1 MHNFG
6 EFIAT
11 AMRTS
16 SSTVRRWLVLAA
28 LTLCV
33 ISGAWA
39 QDSSDQSL
47 GDVARKTRKE
57 HAAPDHVP
65 GKQLVNEEEDGPDTT
80 GIWRVRLCSRT
91 PCYELSIALPKSP
104 KWTRAKAEPR
114 PVLIPL
120 PGVEAD
126 SNRVIRIYPA
136 ESLGGVPYSPVDGA
150 KRVFLQ
156 SWFARPEYFGQAA
169 RIVLDE
175 HVQIDGANA
184 TISHFTVT
192 GDAGKYRGL
201 SIVATTPNGS
211 YGFAC
216 AYREEDANAASST
229 CDAIVKSARS
239 QALEPGKRP
248 VYPNYEPPEYY
259 PQRYDPDDPDDPEL

>member
-1 MHNFG
+1 
-6 EFIAT
+6 
-11 AMRTS
+11 MRIPLRTI
-16 SSTVRRWLVLAA
+16 RGWMVLAA
-28 LTLCV
+28 LAV
-33 ISGAWA
+33 WVSSGARA
-39 QDSSDQSL
+39 QDSSGQSL

-57 HAAPDHVP
+57 HAAPEHAP

-80 GIWRVRLCSRT
+80 GIWRVRLCTRT

-120 PGVEAD
+120 PGPEAD
-126 SNRVIRIYPA
+126 SNRMIRIYAA
-136 ESLGGVPYSPVDGA
+136 ESLGPAYTPVDGA

-156 SWFARPEYFGQAA
+156 GWFARPEYFGQAA

-175 HVQIDGANA
+175 HVPIEGANA

-192 GDAGKYRGL
+192 GDASRYRGL
-201 SIVATTPNGS
+201 SVVANTPNGS

-216 AYREEDANAASST
+216 AFREEDAGAASSI

-248 VYPNYEPPEYY
+248 VYPDYEPPENY
-259 PQRYDPDDPDDPEL
+259 PRGYDRDDPPDDPE

>member
-1 MHNFG
+1 MHHAGKFVT
-6 EFIAT
+6 A
-11 AMRTS
+11 AMRILGGTIR
-16 SSTVRRWLVLAA
+16 TAIGGWALVLCAGLVA
-28 LTLCV
+28 
-33 ISGAWA
+33 SA
-39 QDSSDQSL
+39 QDPGQSPSL
-47 GDVARKTRKE
+47 GDVARTTRKE
-57 HAAPDHVP
+57 HAAPGHVP

-80 GIWRVRLCSRT
+80 GVWRVRLCSAT

-104 KWTRAKAEPR
+104 KWTRPKAEPR

-120 PGVEAD
+120 PGTEAD
-126 SNRVIRIYPA
+126 ANRVIRIYPA
-136 ESLGGVPYSPVDGA
+136 EALGPQYSQVDAA
-150 KRVFLQ
+150 KRLFLQ
-156 SWFARPEYFGQAA
+156 GWFARPEYFGQAA

-192 GDAGKYRGL
+192 GDSGKYRGL
-201 SIVATTPNGS
+201 SVVASTANGN

-216 AYREEDANAASST
+216 AFREEDASAATST

-248 VYPNYEPPEYY
+248 VYPYY
-259 PQRYDPDDPDDPEL
+259 PPPVYYPRYDPDDPPDDPE

>member
-1 MHNFG
+1 
-6 EFIAT
+6 
-11 AMRTS
+11 MRISLSAIRGRT
-16 SSTVRRWLVLAA
+16 VLAA
-28 LTLCV
+28 LALCMS
-33 ISGAWA
+33 SGAWA
-39 QDSSDQSL
+39 QDSSGLSL

-57 HAAPDHVP
+57 HAAPDHVA

-80 GIWRVRLCSRT
+80 GIWRVRQCSRT

-104 KWTRAKAEPR
+104 KWIRAKAEPR

-120 PGVEAD
+120 PGSEAD
-126 SNRVIRIYPA
+126 SRRVIRIYAA
-136 ESLGGVPYSPVDGA
+136 ESLGSAYSPVDGA

-156 SWFARPEYFGQAA
+156 GWFARPEYFGQAT

-175 HVQIDGANA
+175 HVPIDGANA

-192 GDAGKYRGL
+192 GDTSKYRGL
-201 SIVATTPNGS
+201 SVVANTPNGS

-216 AYREEDANAASST
+216 AFREEDAGAASSI

-248 VYPNYEPPEYY
+248 VYPDYEPPENY
-259 PQRYDPDDPDDPEL
+259 PRGYDRDDPPDDPE

>member
-1 MHNFG
+1 
-6 EFIAT
+6 
-11 AMRTS
+11 MRIPR
-16 SSTVRRWLVLAA
+16 STIRGSRILAA
-28 LTLCV
+28 LALLAS
-33 ISGAWA
+33 SGAFA
-39 QDSSDQSL
+39 QDSSGPSL
-47 GDVARKTRKE
+47 GDVARKTRQE
-57 HAAPDHVP
+57 HAAPDRVA

-114 PVLIPL
+114 PVLIPV
-120 PGVEAD
+120 PGAETD
-126 SNRVIRIYPA
+126 SNRVIRIYAA
-136 ESLGGVPYSPVDGA
+136 ESLGTAPYSPVDGA

-156 SWFARPEYFGQAA
+156 GWFARPEYFGQAA
-169 RIVLDE
+169 RIALDE

-192 GDAGKYRGL
+192 GDTSKYRGL

-216 AYREEDANAASST
+216 AFREEDTSAASSI

-248 VYPNYEPPEYY
+248 VYPNYEPPEYD
-259 PQRYDPDDPDDPEL
+259 PRYDPDDPPDDPEF